1 MLQGGHRRCGGRKP
15 PVNRSC
21 DELLSRA
28 GLAADEHR
36 RIAAGDLARAREHPR
51 QRRRGADNLLE
62 HRRSVDFLSQGD
74 VFLLESL
81 LGGLAI
87 VYIGTPD
94 IPAADLTLVI
104 ANRVGTSQKPAVTSI
119 AFA

>member
-81 LGGLAI
+81 PGGLAI
-87 VYIGTPD
+87 ADFGPPA
-94 IPAADLTLVI
+94 IPAEALTWVLRTR
-104 ANRVGTSQKPAVTSI
+104 ARRSR
-119 AFA
+119 